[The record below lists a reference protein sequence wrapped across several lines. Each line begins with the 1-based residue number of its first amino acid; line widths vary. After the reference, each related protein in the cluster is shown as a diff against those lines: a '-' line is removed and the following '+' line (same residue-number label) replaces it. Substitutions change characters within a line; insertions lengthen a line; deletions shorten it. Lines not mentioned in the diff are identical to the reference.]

1 MLNFFFGA
9 YNIKIATTK
18 KKNYVLN
25 GSEMKSEDD
34 DRNTGVDGWLATLY
48 NMIKKKIQRV

>member
-1 MLNFFFGA
+1 
-9 YNIKIATTK
+9 
-18 KKNYVLN
+18 
-25 GSEMKSEDD
+25 MKSEDD